1 MKKLYYFSK
10 SKLQFVEIKN
20 YKWKLTVT
28 FSVAVLTIS
37 ALIFGG
43 YHFFLSLT
51 STNKDVY
58 ALKNEN
64 KMLVNKLD
72 EVIKLYKNLN
82 QELDDL
88 RAADEDLR
96 VAANLPPISDEERK
110 VGIGGGSFDNILDF
124 SKSSTPK
131 LDEALAFV
139 DEVARKVE
147 FEKSNYTNLSKKLE
161 ENKALSE
168 AIPAIIPCT
177 GTIGV
182 HGFGMRRHPILHIT
196 RMHDGI
202 DIITDRGTPV
212 YAPGKGKVLS
222 VGYRGGYGLCIEIDH
237 GFGYRTIYGHLS
249 SANVREGQQITRG
262 GLIAKTGS
270 SGLSSGPHLHYEV
283 HHDGVKL
290 DPEGFFFDD
299 MGFFELTGK

>member
-10 SKLQFVEIKN
+10 SKLQFVEIKK
-20 YKWKLTVT
+20 YKLKLTVT

-37 ALIFGG
+37 VLIFGG
-43 YHFFLSLT
+43 YHFILSLT
-51 STNKDVY
+51 ASNKDIY
-58 ALKNEN
+58 ALKSEN
-64 KMLVNKLD
+64 KALVNKLD
-72 EVIKLYKNLN
+72 EVIKLYKNLD
-82 QELDDL
+82 QELDSLKLVD
-88 RAADEDLR
+88 DDLR

-110 VGIGGGSFDNILDF
+110 VGIGGSSFDNILDF
-124 SKSSTPK
+124 SKYSTPK
-131 LDEALAFV
+131 LDEALAFI
-139 DEVARKVE
+139 DEISRKVE
-147 FEKSNYTNLSKKLE
+147 FEKSNYANLSKTLE
-161 ENKALSE
+161 KNRELSE

-177 GTIGV
+177 GTIGT
-182 HGFGMRRHPILHIT
+182 HGFGMRMHPILHIK

-237 GFGYRTIYGHLS
+237 GFGYHTVYGHLS
-249 SANVREGQQITRG
+249 STNVKEGESVLRG
-262 GLIAKTGS
+262 RLIAKSGS

-290 DPEGFFFDD
+290 DPEHFFFDK
-299 MGFFELTGK
+299 MGFFELTRK